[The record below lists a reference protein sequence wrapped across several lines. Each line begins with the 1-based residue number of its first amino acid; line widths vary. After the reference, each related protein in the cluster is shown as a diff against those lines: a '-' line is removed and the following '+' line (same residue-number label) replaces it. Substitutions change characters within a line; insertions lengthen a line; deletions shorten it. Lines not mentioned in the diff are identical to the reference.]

1 MAFGPPPPT
10 SFPILPKF
18 GVSHASSVATLSSPI
33 LYFTN
38 MHTKSASI
46 TSLTTKLNITTL
58 AYLHL
63 YAHALGSTGPPN
75 VKDLPMIM
83 TAAKEGVIIP
93 GTTSLVIMET
103 SELFIFSGDWI
114 NSLAY
119 LISDL

>member
-1 MAFGPPPPT
+1 
-10 SFPILPKF
+10 
-18 GVSHASSVATLSSPI
+18 
-33 LYFTN
+33 

-46 TSLTTKLNITTL
+46 TSLTTKLNSITTL
-58 AYLHL
+58 AYDYILHL

-103 SELFIFSGDWI
+103 PELFIFSGGYHNCHWR
-114 NSLAY
+114 
-119 LISDL
+119 ISFQICEF